1 MLLNSIRTQES
12 CHQATVWSTSYKAH
26 VFLEVSRMLL
36 EQEVCSGNIR
46 DNLLNAAKET
56 SLLALFKVM

>member
-1 MLLNSIRTQES
+1 
-12 CHQATVWSTSYKAH
+12 
-26 VFLEVSRMLL
+26 MLL